1 MLARPA
7 VLAIGLLFFLTA
19 LLAGGEPGRPRVDR
33 YGDRL
38 PDGAIARLGTLRFR
52 PGGWC
57 YPHPDGKKLLTS
69 DGARLH
75 VWDLASGRL
84 LRSIEVGGEFLIDLR
99 FSGDGKLFAAKV
111 VNYGV
116 GSYSIVI
123 GELATGKVHRL
134 RREDDLESRSFAFLV
149 GGTLL
154 ATCNEVPDLEGK
166 EVGIQV
172 WDVRSRKVVSSL
184 IPWQACEGSPD
195 GKLLA
200 TSGKDG
206 NVTLW
211 DAESRKQLHCMNGPG
226 PAHSLAFS
234 PDGRTLAVVHGP
246 PPSIYSPDPK
256 PRPAPDVIRF
266 WPDVI

>member
-1 MLARPA
+1 
-7 VLAIGLLFFLTA
+7 
-19 LLAGGEPGRPRVDR
+19 
-33 YGDRL
+33 
-38 PDGAIARLGTLRFR
+38 
-52 PGGWC
+52 
-57 YPHPDGKKLLTS
+57 
-69 DGARLH
+69 
-75 VWDLASGRL
+75 
-84 LRSIEVGGEFLIDLR
+84 
-99 FSGDGKLFAAKV
+99 
-111 VNYGV
+111 
-116 GSYSIVI
+116 
-123 GELATGKVHRL
+123 TGKVHRL

-266 WPDVI
+266 WPDVIQLWDVSTGRERRRLTSSTGQLDKPVFSADGRKLIARNNKGVLFCWDVTCGELSFCLPGRQWPSVPYALVPDGRSLVWCEGNVLREIRLEDGHVLRRWEID